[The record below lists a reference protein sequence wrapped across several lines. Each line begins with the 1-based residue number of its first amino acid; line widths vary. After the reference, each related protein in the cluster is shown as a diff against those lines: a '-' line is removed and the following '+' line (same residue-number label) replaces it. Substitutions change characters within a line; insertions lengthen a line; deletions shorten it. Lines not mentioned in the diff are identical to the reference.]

1 MIMCKRKLVIHG
13 VVIVSVFGLS
23 SQLAAE
29 ETLRRAGVLM
39 IADSSPIPSDSSAAL
54 HILQR
59 DQKFIFQDAE
69 TNHVEAKVGQRVEFH
84 NRDDRAHNI
93 YSATPEMPFDL
104 GAFQPDEVRSVTFPT
119 PGDYDI
125 ECAIHPTMQL
135 KITVK

>member
-1 MIMCKRKLVIHG
+1 MTMYMRKMVIRA
-13 VVIVSVFGLS
+13 VVIISVFGLA
-23 SQLAAE
+23 SQFAAA
-29 ETLRRAGVLM
+29 ETLRPGGALVV
-39 IADSSPIPSDSSAAL
+39 ADSSPVPNDSSTAL

-69 TNHVEAKVGQRVEFH
+69 TNHVQAQVGQRVEFY

-104 GAFQPDEVRSVTFPT
+104 GAFQPDEVRSVTFPA

>member
-1 MIMCKRKLVIHG
+1 MRTWKIVINS
-13 VVIVSVFGLS
+13 VAIVSVFGIS
-23 SQLAAE
+23 SQLATAE
-29 ETLRRAGVLM
+29 SLSRASALSV
-39 IADSSPIPSDSSAAL
+39 ADSSPVPSNPKAAL

-59 DQKFIFQDAE
+59 NQQFIFQDAE
-69 TNHVEAKVGQRVEFH
+69 TNHVDAQVGQLVEFH

-104 GAFQPDEVRSVTFPT
+104 GAFQPDEVRSVTFSAA
-119 PGDYDI
+119 GDYDI